1 MILNN
6 FLGVT
11 PIEKIGVGLP
21 FPLPDEKSGELLP
34 KVMGNNSLGILHSE
48 TLVLKRNEETLRTD
62 FF

>member
-21 FPLPDEKSGELLP
+21 FPLPDEKSGEL
-34 KVMGNNSLGILHSE
+34 HSSPHAFKYTFRL
-48 TLVLKRNEETLRTD
+48 TLN
-62 FF
+62 